1 MPEPD
6 TPFRILILGDF
17 SGRAN
22 RGVKEPLAARR
33 PRAVDND
40 NLEQLMTDMV
50 VSLQLPHVR
59 LRFRELDDF
68 HPDHIYASAELFQR
82 LEDARTD
89 PPALTA
95 TAPERAAARPAAVS
109 GTGLLD
115 SMIAETE
122 EVSASQ
128 VMEEPDAFVKFLNQI
143 MKPHLE
149 PRPDARVV
157 KWSARIDAIAGEQM
171 REVLHHPDFQAIEA
185 AWRAVWMLVQRL
197 DPDQELKILLF
208 DATLEELLAD
218 AASIRKCLDSADGWG
233 AIVGNY
239 NFGQEPGDAARLQL
253 FGKIAASLGAP
264 FLSEGQP
271 PAEGEPPAH
280 WMELAKSANA
290 RWIGLA
296 LPQVPAAAA
305 VRTGHLACRILRV
318 RGDAGE
324 RACPLSLGQSG
335 VLLRAAAGTGISS
348 RRVEPAPGV
357 APAGG
362 GFAAA
367 RLPGGRGVR
376 RQTLRGNSPRG
387 KGCGVPAG
395 ERHHAAGV
403 AEGRGCGAAGAV
415 RVDCDPSLRAGRPL
429 GELAGIKRDRQQITL
444 PVPSS
449 IAQPPSRWTE
459 SQCRPH

>member
-1 MPEPD
+1 MSERISRASVNIDIDTGTQPVHEVPEPD
-6 TPFRILILGDF
+6 TPFRILVLGDF

-22 RGVKEPLAARR
+22 RGAKEPLAGRR
-33 PRAVDND
+33 PRAVDHD

-50 VSLQLPHVR
+50 VSLQLPHIR

-68 HPDHIYASAELFQR
+68 HSDHIYANAELFQR

-109 GTGLLD
+109 GAGLLD

-149 PRPDARVV
+149 PRPDARVM

-197 DPDQELKILLF
+197 GPDQELKILLF

-218 AASIRKCLDSADGWG
+218 AGSIRKCLDSADGWG

-239 NFGQEPGDAARLQL
+239 NFGQEPADAARLQL

-264 FLSEGQP
+264 FLAEGQP
-271 PAEGEPPAH
+271 PAEGEPAAH
-280 WMELAKSANA
+280 WLELVKSPNA

-296 LPQVPAAAA
+296 LPRFLLRLPYGPGTSPLESFAFEEMPESVHAHYLWGNPAFCCA
-305 VRTGHLACRILRV
+305 LL
-318 RGDAGE
+318 
-324 RACPLSLGQSG
+324 LGQAFRRDGWNLHPGSH
-335 VLLRAAAGTGISS
+335 
-348 RRVEPAPGV
+348 RRVEGLPLHVYQEDGASVAKPCAEILLGEKDAEFLLENGV
-357 APAGG
+357 MPLASLKDED
-362 GFAAA
+362 AA
-367 RLPGGRGVR
+367 LLVR
-376 RQTLRGNSPRG
+376 FESIAIP
-387 KGCGVPAG
+387 
-395 ERHHAAGV
+395 
-403 AEGRGCGAAGAV
+403 
-415 RVDCDPSLRAGRPL
+415 PSALAGRW
-429 GELAGIKRDRQQITL
+429 EN
-444 PVPSS
+444 
-449 IAQPPSRWTE
+449 
-459 SQCRPH
+459 